1 MKPQPVAQG
10 FHPGGLKTPKIAES
24 SSEMQGL
31 CPEGPPHGFNPEA
44 VLFSENLCM
53 LSFPYKYVFYNA
65 YISPGG
71 SYGKESACSAEDLGS
86 IPGSGRSPGGG
97 HGNPLQYSG
106 LENSMDRGAWRAIVH
121 GAAKSWT

>member
-1 MKPQPVAQG
+1 MSPTVMSQSMRNMGCDAQTPQVPMVSLLA
-10 FHPGGLKTPKIAES
+10 PWTPPSI
-24 SSEMQGL
+24 
-31 CPEGPPHGFNPEA
+31 
-44 VLFSENLCM
+44 ENLVPGSQALFGCSRPSNPTGN
-53 LSFPYKYVFYNA
+53 LSRHVVGFPD
-65 YISPGG
+65 G
-71 SYGKESACSAEDLGS
+71 SDGKEAACSAEDLGS